1 MKANTSILP
10 FYTDINLQNHRR
22 SYAYGQTYPL
32 YCETSYV
39 PPFQIIRAHRNN
51 GISSAFLFDLDGNY
65 VTNLYTSLSDTG
77 LVVKSFTDYDVIVY
91 PAWLPFGYSI
101 PEGRYYI
108 RLSDGVDNWF
118 SDVFTVVGDISPY
131 LKIEWWDEE
140 DFIFQGG
147 RIVYEYDASN
157 KFHNKVYFDTELGKP
172 DYDFEEEGEKRD
184 GIFFPEKQISEKTY
198 RCTALAPEYLLD
210 VMRMIRMADH
220 VLVTDKYGRQYTCD
234 TFLMTP
240 KWEVQ
245 GDLASVEMEFTTDS
259 ILKKL
264 PYVKLFPINIKGD
277 FNDDF
282 NNDFDITE

>member
-39 PPFQIIRAHRNN
+39 PPFQIIRAHRGN
-51 GISSAFLFDLDGNY
+51 GVSSAFLFDLDGNY
-65 VTNLYTSLSDTG
+65 VANLYSSLNDTG

-108 RLSDGVDNWF
+108 RLSDGVENWF
-118 SDVFTVVGDISPY
+118 SDVFTVVGDVSPY
-131 LKIEWWDEE
+131 LRIEWWDEE
-140 DFIFQGG
+140 DFVFQGG
-147 RIVYEYDASN
+147 RIVYEYDANN
-157 KFHNKVYFDTELGKP
+157 KFHNKIYFDTELGKP

-220 VLVTDKYGRQYTCD
+220 VLITDKYGRQYTSD

-264 PYVKLFPINIKGD
+264 PYVKLLPINVKGD